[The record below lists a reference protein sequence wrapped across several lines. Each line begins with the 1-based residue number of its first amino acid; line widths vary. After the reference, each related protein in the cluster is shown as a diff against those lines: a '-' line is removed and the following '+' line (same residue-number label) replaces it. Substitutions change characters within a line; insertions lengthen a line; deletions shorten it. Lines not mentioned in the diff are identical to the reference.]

1 MTIKTLY
8 IYLSLFTA
16 VLLFLIG
23 NYTISKTF
31 SSQNKSKNKRILLG
45 FGLIG
50 WLVYIYL
57 IGESGFLL
65 NFDFPPRFFLFMVLP
80 AFIFTGVF
88 LYKNR
93 KNDWIKNIPKSWL
106 IYFQTFRI
114 GVELL
119 FVYSLTEGLL
129 NKEVTWEGYNYDL
142 LMGITAPILG
152 FLVFNRNI
160 ISQKVALWW
169 NYLGILI
176 LASVIFLFISSL
188 YLPQLFGSETVLL
201 PKEVGSFPLVLI
213 AGFLMPSAV
222 FIHFLSII
230 QLSGNLSNQN

>member
-1 MTIKTLY
+1 MI
-8 IYLSLFTA
+8 
-16 VLLFLIG
+16 LI
-23 NYTISKTF
+23 
-31 SSQNKSKNKRILLG
+31 
-45 FGLIG
+45 
-50 WLVYIYL
+50 
-57 IGESGFLL
+57 FLL

-160 ISQKVALWW
+160 I
-169 NYLGILI
+169 
-176 LASVIFLFISSL
+176 F
-188 YLPQLFGSETVLL
+188 
-201 PKEVGSFPLVLI
+201 
-213 AGFLMPSAV
+213 
-222 FIHFLSII
+222 
-230 QLSGNLSNQN
+230 